1 MHALRLAGMKR
12 AQNGLKEPQNLAQI
26 FILFAG
32 HSKFTNGAFWSHLFL
47 WHFVS
52 TSLTTPLKAYYTIM
66 KNNVT
71 IYLMAGTLLAI
82 VVMQNG

>member
-1 MHALRLAGMKR
+1 MSTIQQRAAYLYMHALRLAGMKR

-47 WHFVS
+47 
-52 TSLTTPLKAYYTIM
+52 
-66 KNNVT
+66 
-71 IYLMAGTLLAI
+71 
-82 VVMQNG
+82 